1 MVNLLIIEKGGF
13 LFFFFFNR
21 KSCLFS
27 FNFFFSAKIVV
38 HLHPAS
44 SNKEPGPFQSSK
56 YSYIKLS
63 FKEHGQIEVRF
74 VAHKP
79 CTSDLWTCLYPLAV
93 LVIIFHD
100 LSMLTFEV
108 ELSQYILF
116 EDKHYEPS
124 GFYALVK

>member
-13 LFFFFFNR
+13 CFFFLIEKAAYSLNF
-21 KSCLFS
+21 
-27 FNFFFSAKIVV
+27 FFFSAKIVV